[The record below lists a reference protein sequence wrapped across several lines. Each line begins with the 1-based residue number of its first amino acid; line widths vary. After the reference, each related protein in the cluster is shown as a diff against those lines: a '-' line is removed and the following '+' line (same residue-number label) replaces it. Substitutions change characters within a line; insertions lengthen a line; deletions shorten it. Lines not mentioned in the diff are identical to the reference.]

1 MDRVPTVTEKRAQ
14 LLRKGGIDTVADLIL
29 HVPRRYI
36 DRSNSVR
43 IADLPR
49 DTEVTVLAEVIS
61 VSKRRPRRNLVMVDA
76 VFTDGTRTPEG
87 HLVQPGLP

>member
-1 MDRVPTVTEKRAQ
+1 MPDPPFDGPGRALAYLATVEVDRVPTVSDKRAQ
-14 LLRKGGIDTVADLIL
+14 LLRKGGIETVADLIL

-49 DTEVTVLAEVIS
+49 DTEVTCS
-61 VSKRRPRRNLVMVDA
+61 PR
-76 VFTDGTRTPEG
+76 
-87 HLVQPGLP
+87 